1 MEDHMKKQYTTPE
14 LTFLELEQRD
24 ILCSSFIK
32 YDIVERRD
40 NSVQGETPPVSMK

>member
-1 MEDHMKKQYTTPE
+1 MKKQYTTPE

-32 YDIVERRD
+32 YDIVEYRD
-40 NSVQGETPPVSMK
+40 TKQQGETPPVYMGSN